1 MGLKI
6 VNTLDDTRW
15 LDFVNSHPNGNI
27 FHSPYMFRVFENTK
41 GYSPIFLAT
50 IDTSSNEI
58 LALLLSAEIKVGN
71 ILRFDKLTSR
81 FVIFGGLL
89 NRESRSSSNSIL
101 SELLGTYDNIVKEK
115 GLFTEIRNI
124 YDIDKIKKAI
134 EQQNYKFED
143 HLNYFINLKKNP
155 TDIFHS
161 FSENRRRNIKK
172 AINYGLEV
180 EEVNENAK
188 VSLFYD
194 ILKETYSRIR
204 VPLPD
209 VSLFES
215 LYRELVPMGLAKLLI
230 AKQKNN
236 YMSATTLLLYKG
248 IILYWYSGTKAQFF
262 SFYPNEFLI
271 WHAIKWG
278 AENGYHTF
286 DFGGAGRPD
295 EKYGVRDFKSRF
307 GGKLVNY
314 GRYIKVYHTFTLK
327 ISKAG
332 YWLYRKFL

>member
-194 ILKETYSRIR
+194 I
-204 VPLPD
+204 
-209 VSLFES
+209 
-215 LYRELVPMGLAKLLI
+215 
-230 AKQKNN
+230 
-236 YMSATTLLLYKG
+236 
-248 IILYWYSGTKAQFF
+248 
-262 SFYPNEFLI
+262 
-271 WHAIKWG
+271 
-278 AENGYHTF
+278 
-286 DFGGAGRPD
+286 
-295 EKYGVRDFKSRF
+295 
-307 GGKLVNY
+307 
-314 GRYIKVYHTFTLK
+314 
-327 ISKAG
+327 
-332 YWLYRKFL
+332 